1 MIDLIIITIYF
12 IASLFLFS
20 YGVNCYVIVWL
31 YLKTFKKGR
40 EANDLI
46 EQANLNIWNDPRGLP
61 KVTTQI
67 PLYNELNVA
76 ERVMRATAAMDYPA
90 GMHEIQILDDS
101 NDETCKR
108 IDEVAEILRGE
119 GVDITIVRRN
129 NRNGYKAG
137 ALEAGTR
144 LAKGELLA
152 VFDSDFVPQKDFLKR
167 MVPFFINDA
176 KVGLVQA
183 RWGHLNK
190 DYSILTK
197 TQSLGIDG
205 HFIVEQS
212 ARSFSGLYMNF
223 NGTAGI
229 WRKQTI
235 EDAGGWQHDT
245 LTEDLDLSYR
255 AQLAGWKATFVPDVI
270 VPAEVPE
277 TVAAFKS
284 QQFRWA
290 KGSIQT
296 AIKLFPK
303 LLKSDLSFFQKVQAY
318 FHLTHYSIHP
328 FMVMLAILGLP
339 VILAAESKIS
349 TGMFLGIGSLMSFAT
364 FAPSTLYW
372 FSQKQAGIHWA
383 SRLIG
388 IPILMFTGVG
398 IAISNTRAV
407 LEAIFGIPS
416 GFIRTPKRGDK
427 GLKNY
432 SVKMPILPVLEIIL
446 SAYCWF
452 SIVQFFPLK
461 KWFVA
466 PFLVI
471 YAIGFGYIGVLGL
484 IQGTVISRLTGRSKK
499 PGTAPV
505 TA

>member
-245 LTEDLDLSYR
+245 LTEDLDLSYPSFR
-255 AQLAGWKATFVPDVI
+255 MSSCQLRCQKRWLPSKVNSFGGRKDP
-270 VPAEVPE
+270 
-277 TVAAFKS
+277 FKRRLSYS
-284 QQFRWA
+284 QN
-290 KGSIQT
+290 S
-296 AIKLFPK
+296 
-303 LLKSDLSFFQKVQAY
+303 
-318 FHLTHYSIHP
+318 
-328 FMVMLAILGLP
+328 
-339 VILAAESKIS
+339 
-349 TGMFLGIGSLMSFAT
+349 
-364 FAPSTLYW
+364 
-372 FSQKQAGIHWA
+372 
-383 SRLIG
+383 
-388 IPILMFTGVG
+388 
-398 IAISNTRAV
+398 
-407 LEAIFGIPS
+407 
-416 GFIRTPKRGDK
+416 
-427 GLKNY
+427 
-432 SVKMPILPVLEIIL
+432 
-446 SAYCWF
+446 
-452 SIVQFFPLK
+452 
-461 KWFVA
+461 
-466 PFLVI
+466 
-471 YAIGFGYIGVLGL
+471 
-484 IQGTVISRLTGRSKK
+484 
-499 PGTAPV
+499 
-505 TA
+505 